1 MTRYIVTLEIDT
13 EENPNWIIDSI
24 EQVIE
29 YGESLE
35 VIDIVE
41 MEDEEDE
48 WVESIQNQTQ
58 TSHRRQSLG

>member
-41 MEDEEDE
+41 AEDE
-48 WVESIQNQTQ
+48 
-58 TSHRRQSLG
+58 